1 MSHNKSLNSP
11 PIPTSAHL
19 LLSSVTSTKLK
30 SFNLILMLCPAKW
43 PPPPPPAAHF
53 SPLQP
58 WSLAQFTVP
67 GHSKNFITRGK
78 LPSKNL
84 PPVFDGSPADHS
96 RTEFWW
102 RRIFSNILDW
112 GWCSDSCN
120 LFFFFP
126 LPTPIRTQVGST
138 NYRRY
143 SFSTSPNS
151 QKLGYWGLGMLRLIR
166 QS

>member
-126 LPTPIRTQVGST
+126 PTNP
-138 NYRRY
+138 NPN
-143 SFSTSPNS
+143 TSGQHQL
-151 QKLGYWGLGMLRLIR
+151 QKILLFYIPKQSEIGLLRAR
-166 QS
+166 NAQTH